1 MDPSSVAIVV
11 AAYLVG
17 SVDFGVIVPRLS
29 GIDIYSRGSGNP
41 GATNVLR
48 TMGRKV
54 AAMVM
59 VGDLLKGMAAASV
72 GSLVGGPVVGFAAGF
87 AAVVG
92 HCFPLWHRFRGGKGV
107 ATTGG
112 MAVWLAPIVGIG
124 LLAAWA
130 AIAALTR
137 RASIASLAV
146 AAAFVPALVAAGQR
160 GWSLVWAGAAVVL
173 VGVRHQGNVRRLL
186 RGAEPVIEAS

>member
-1 MDPSSVAIVV
+1 M
-11 AAYLVG
+11 G

-29 GIDIYSRGSGNP
+29 GVDIYSRGSGNP